1 MNQSRRRKALEGVK
15 VVDFTWMVAGPMMTR
30 SLADNGATVVL
41 IEGGLSKVPVLRTAS
56 PFMGKKPGINRS
68 GYFAIYAGGK
78 YSITLD
84 LSHPRGLDV
93 AMRLVVWADVVAESF
108 RPGVVKKLG
117 LDYDRLKTVNP
128 SVIMVSTT
136 NQGQTGP
143 QARQPGVGTQLV
155 SLAGFTEITGWPDRV
170 PAQPYG
176 AYTDVI
182 APRFGVVAILA
193 ALDYR
198 RRTGKGQYIDL
209 SQYEAG
215 IQFLAPAVLDYSA
228 NGRVLKRA
236 GNECPYACPH
246 NVYPCVGEDRWC
258 AIAVFSNQEWQE
270 LCRLMERPELGQD
283 PKFTTLGGRK
293 QNEEY
298 LDQIIGSWTRNHRA
312 EELMDK
318 LQSAGIAA
326 GMASNCQDLHEDRQ
340 LKHRHH
346 FWVLDHSEMGPHS
359 YDGPPYLLSKTPA
372 SVKRA
377 APCLGEHN
385 EFVCREFLEM
395 SDEEFLDL
403 IGAGVF
409 D

>member
-1 MNQSRRRKALEGVK
+1 M
-15 VVDFTWMVAGPMMTR
+15 VDFGWFVAGPMMTKF
-30 SLADNGATVVL
+30 LADNGATVVL
-41 IEGGLSKVPVLRTAS
+41 VEGGLSKVQALRTGS
-56 PFMGKKPGINRS
+56 PFKDKKPGVNRS
-68 GYFAIYAGGK
+68 GYFAMYASGK
-78 YSITLD
+78 YSITLN
-84 LSHPRGLDV
+84 LSHPRGLDI
-93 AMRLVVWADVVAESF
+93 AMRLVAWADVVAESF
-108 RPGVVKKLG
+108 RPGVMKELG

-128 SVIMVSTT
+128 SVIMVSST

-170 PAQPYG
+170 PAQPFG

-215 IQFLAPAVLDYSA
+215 IQFLAPAALDYSV

-258 AIAVFSNQEWQE
+258 AIAVFSDQEWQE

-283 PKFTTLGGRK
+283 PKFSTLGSRK
-293 QNEEY
+293 QSEEY
-298 LDQIIGSWTRNHRA
+298 LDQIIGSWTRSHRA

-326 GMASNCQDLHEDRQ
+326 GVVSNGRDLREDSQ
-340 LKHRHH
+340 LKYRHH
-346 FWVLDHSEMGPHS
+346 FWVIDHPEMGPHS

-372 SVKRA
+372 SVKRS

-403 IGAGVF
+403 IETGVF